1 MSDPPFI
8 ADPSEPEPDSVTI
21 IVQAMRD
28 KFGEQAIHIAEGQ
41 LFTASAESREKWLEI
56 VARLTAEKT
65 TSDD

>member
-8 ADPSEPEPDSVTI
+8 ADPSEPGPDSVTI

-28 KFGEQAIHIAEGQ
+28 KFGEQAIHIAEDQ
-41 LFTASAESREKWLEI
+41 LFTASAESREKWIEVI
-56 VARLTAEKT
+56 KKLTDRKA